1 MAEDKLKDFVTAVD
15 DEVAKQSYNINY
27 GAHKVGIT
35 REESANYYTNWA
47 RTGTYDQDLS
57 KGKIYNG
64 PIVAG
69 AALAKHYPTNRDN
82 ISILDIAAGTG
93 YVAEELLKYGFKIID
108 ALDPSEGMLEIAKTK
123 DLYRKYICDFLNG
136 GNVSIPEDDY
146 DCCVVSGGMGEGHIP
161 CSGLHEMIRV
171 VKPGGLVCIVMREE
185 YLSYVEDYKN
195 KLEPL
200 MAKLEKEGKWRR
212 SSRDVIPNYS
222 FNKNG
227 VVFKYEKC

>member
-1 MAEDKLKDFVTAVD
+1 MAEDKLKDFVTAVE
-15 DEVAKQSYNINY
+15 DEVVKRSYNVNY

-35 REESANYYTNWA
+35 QRESADYYTNWA

-69 AALAKHYPTNRDN
+69 AVLAKHYPTNRDN

-93 YVAEELLKYGFKIID
+93 YVAEELLKYGFKVID

-123 DLYRKYICDFLNG
+123 GLYRKYICEFLNG
-136 GNVSIPEDDY
+136 GTVSIPEDEY

-185 YLSYVEDYKN
+185 YLSYVEDYKD

-200 MAKLEKEGKWRR
+200 MAKLEKEEKWKRL
-212 SSRDVIPNYS
+212 SRDVIPNYS